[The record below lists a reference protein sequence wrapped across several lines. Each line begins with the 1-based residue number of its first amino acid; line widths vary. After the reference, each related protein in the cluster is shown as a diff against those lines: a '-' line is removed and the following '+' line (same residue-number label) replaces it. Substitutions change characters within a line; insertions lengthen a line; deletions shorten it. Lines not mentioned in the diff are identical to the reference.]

1 MATEIERKFLVKG
14 DFTKDIRESI
24 HITQGYLSRV
34 PERTV
39 RVRIYDKEGFLTIK
53 GKSNNSGLSR
63 YEFEKE
69 INYEEALELLKLCE
83 KGIIDKIRHL
93 IDFKGH
99 TFEVDLFKGENEGL
113 IMAEIELE
121 DENETFE
128 TPEWLGEEITGD
140 KRYFNSNLS
149 KNPYKTWNKQ

>member
-53 GKSNNSGLSR
+53 GKANNSGLSR

-69 INYEEALELLKLCE
+69 INYKEALDLLKICE

-93 IDFKGH
+93 IIYKGH
-99 TFEVDLFKGENEGL
+99 TFEVDVFKGKNEGL
-113 IMAEIELE
+113 IIAEIELE
-121 DENETFE
+121 SESEIFE
-128 TPEWLGEEITGD
+128 KPEWLGEEVTED
-140 KRYFNSNLS
+140 NRYSNSHLS
-149 KNPYKTWNKQ
+149 KYPYKEWQV